1 MLPVNQPLL
10 NGDEKELLLQCI
22 ETGWISSDGPC
33 VNEFEERFSAYI
45 GTDYGVAVANGTA
58 ALEAAMFA
66 IGIEPGDEV
75 IMPSFTIISCA
86 VAVMRFGGKPI
97 LVDIE
102 PDTWNIDVEQIEA
115 KITSRTKAIM
125 AVHMYGHPCDLDPIL
140 DLAKRH
146 GLMVVE
152 DASQVH
158 GALYKNIKCGSIG
171 HISTFSFYANK
182 LITTGEGGMVLTSD
196 KNLAERAMSYRN
208 LCFRKER
215 RFYHTEIGNNL
226 RMTNMQ
232 AALGVAQLR
241 RLDEFIEIKR
251 VNGAH
256 YLERLNRLAG
266 IKTQTE
272 KPWARMVY
280 WMYCLELDASSGL
293 NAEEMMA
300 ALAKRGVGTRPFFLG
315 LHEQPILLE
324 KGWYQGE
331 AFPISERAARQGLY
345 LPSSLNLKESDI
357 DYVVE
362 QVSEILEIGMP
373 R

>member
-196 KNLAERAMSYRN
+196 NVL
-208 LCFRKER
+208 
-215 RFYHTEIGNNL
+215 
-226 RMTNMQ
+226 
-232 AALGVAQLR
+232 
-241 RLDEFIEIKR
+241 
-251 VNGAH
+251 
-256 YLERLNRLAG
+256 
-266 IKTQTE
+266 
-272 KPWARMVY
+272 
-280 WMYCLELDASSGL
+280 
-293 NAEEMMA
+293 
-300 ALAKRGVGTRPFFLG
+300 
-315 LHEQPILLE
+315 
-324 KGWYQGE
+324 
-331 AFPISERAARQGLY
+331 
-345 LPSSLNLKESDI
+345 
-357 DYVVE
+357 
-362 QVSEILEIGMP
+362 
-373 R
+373 